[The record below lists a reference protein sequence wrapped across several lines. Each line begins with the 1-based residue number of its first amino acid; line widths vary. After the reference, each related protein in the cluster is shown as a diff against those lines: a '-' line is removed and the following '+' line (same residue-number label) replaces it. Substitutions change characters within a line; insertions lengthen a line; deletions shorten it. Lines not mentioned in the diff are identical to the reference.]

1 MTARPSVTPPLDHAH
16 DLPGDAPVARRPDG
30 DDRRAGVGPRI
41 ADRPAGPAWSGVR
54 SRRHPGHRLPA
65 AGLLVS
71 AVAGV
76 GLVDGPAVA
85 QSRTLVGQ
93 SVATQPMR
101 SQDRDPHLFYDLSIF
116 AVNEGRPRVF
126 RPHDLVQIIV
136 QERSRSSSS
145 QELET
150 GKEFGLDGSISAFPQ
165 LSLSDIAQLQLMAG
179 RTANLP
185 EVGVDL
191 GNEFTGEGEYS
202 REDDFSTRLAA
213 EVVEV
218 LPNGNIVLE
227 ARTSV
232 RNDDEVSVITVTG
245 VCRGED
251 VTTGNTVLSNQIHDL
266 RVDKRNEGRL
276 PEANRKG
283 IVTQFFEFLFAF

>member
-1 MTARPSVTPPLDHAH
+1 
-16 DLPGDAPVARRPDG
+16 
-30 DDRRAGVGPRI
+30 
-41 ADRPAGPAWSGVR
+41 
-54 SRRHPGHRLPA
+54 
-65 AGLLVS
+65 
-71 AVAGV
+71 
-76 GLVDGPAVA
+76 
-85 QSRTLVGQ
+85 
-93 SVATQPMR
+93 MR

-116 AVNEGRPRVF
+116 AVDEARPRVF

-150 GKEFGLDGSISAFPQ
+150 SKEFELDGSIDAFPK
-165 LSLSDIAQLQLMAG
+165 LSLADIAQLQLMAG
-179 RTANLP
+179 RTTDLP
-185 EVGVDL
+185 AVGIDL
-191 GNEFTGEGEYS
+191 NNEFTGEGEYA
-202 REDDFSTRLAA
+202 REDDFSTRITA

-251 VTTGNTVLSNQIHDL
+251 VTTTNTVLSNQIHDL
-266 RVDKRNEGRL
+266 RVDKRNEGQL
-276 PEANRKG
+276 PESNRKG